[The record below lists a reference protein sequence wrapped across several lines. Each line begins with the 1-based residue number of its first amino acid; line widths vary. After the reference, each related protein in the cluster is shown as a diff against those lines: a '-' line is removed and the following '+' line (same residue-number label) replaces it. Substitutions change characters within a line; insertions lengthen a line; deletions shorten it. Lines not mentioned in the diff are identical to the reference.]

1 MKMISFIFIVFCVS
15 VLEAIDHPM
24 VKLNRGDVVFHEQI
38 WITEND
44 IQMSIEQYTHYPLDE
59 PFKQKLKEMGLL
71 SYVEQRIDEFKRT
84 TAETIEKKCAM
95 RPVGRVRRFL
105 PVILPVIA
113 TGAISGGAL
122 AFSLYQQFKMKN
134 EIDRLKNQIGRLK
147 NEMLSYNDE
156 MDEQIK
162 IQMTRLGFEAAF
174 NQFTERQL
182 VELYGIIEG
191 NLPKDY
197 QMFDKNLSANLLDV
211 KMTNVSCR
219 DGTIY
224 ATIEETFAQR
234 KNRHQLYEIQAI
246 GTFDAK
252 KEFIFT
258 PELPS
263 LAYLSGDDVLSG
275 LNSAKCK
282 ALSSTAMVCS
292 NDAKNVDCDLSTFHN
307 CTIVVEPVHSP
318 FVRIHHDRKQF
329 HVMTDLK
336 EVELDG
342 NLIRVPTSGI
352 MNVTLLAKDV
362 LKVGTTVLTGTGTLP
377 SVVKSV
383 NSPDL
388 FRLTTSFNDTKKRFV
403 AKMRADR
410 LLDLVEEETE
420 STVKTPLT
428 IVKIAA
434 LILVGLAILHD
445 EG

>member
-1 MKMISFIFIVFCVS
+1 
-15 VLEAIDHPM
+15 
-24 VKLNRGDVVFHEQI
+24 
-38 WITEND
+38 
-44 IQMSIEQYTHYPLDE
+44 MSIEQYTHYPLDE
-59 PFKQKLKEMGLL
+59 PFKQQLKELGLL

-95 RPVGRVRRFL
+95 RPVHRVRRL
-105 PVILPVIA
+105 VPVILPVIA

-134 EIDRLKNQIGRLK
+134 EIDRLKN
-147 NEMLSYNDE
+147 E
-156 MDEQIK
+156 MDYRSK
-162 IQMTRLGFEAAF
+162 IQITRLGFEAAF
-174 NQFTERQL
+174 DQFTQRQL

-197 QMFDKNLSANLLDV
+197 PMFDKNLSANLLDV
-211 KMTNVSCR
+211 KMTNVSCWN
-219 DGTIY
+219 GTIY

-252 KEFIFT
+252 KEFFFT

-263 LAYLSGDDVLSG
+263 LAYLSGDVLSG
-275 LNSAKCK
+275 LNSANCK

-292 NDAKNVDCDLSTFHN
+292 KDAKNVACDLSTFHS

-318 FVRIHHDRKQF
+318 FVRIHHDRKRF

-336 EVELDG
+336 EFDLNG

-420 STVKTPLT
+420 SIFKTALT
-428 IVKIAA
+428 IVEIAA
-434 LILVGLAILHD
+434 LILVGLAILYLLCHVIAYCIRLCVKTRRRLKD
-445 EG
+445 RQDRRTHRRELAQCEVHSEV